1 MLWSER
7 IKRYILFLIGVF
19 IMAGGVVF
27 TVRSALGTTP
37 LASFPF
43 ALYSIFEPL
52 SFGTATFLN
61 CMLLLIAQLV
71 LMRRNFDLKQ
81 FAQIPLAIFLGLF
94 QDVWGFLLGDWAPET
109 YPIKLVVL
117 VVGCCLTALGVG
129 FQVTANVVMDSATAF
144 TKDISDKFGFDFG
157 KCKICV
163 DWSFVVIA
171 VIVDL
176 AVLHTVV
183 GVREG
188 TVICAFL
195 VGIIAGF
202 LKKKFVPMNRFLMGR
217 EKYEATYHPTETVG
231 T

>member
-1 MLWSER
+1 MSWSER

-19 IMAGGVVF
+19 VMAGGVVF
-27 TVRSALGTTP
+27 TVRAALGTTP

-43 ALYSIFEPL
+43 TLFTIFDRL

-61 CMLLLIAQLV
+61 CMLMLIAQLV

-94 QDVWGFLLGDWAPET
+94 QDVWGILLGDWAPET

-117 VVGCCLTALGVG
+117 LVGCCLTALGVG
-129 FQVTANVVMDSATAF
+129 LQVTANVVMDSATAL

-171 VIVDL
+171 VVVGL

-202 LKKKFVPMNRFLMGR
+202 FKKKFVPMNRFLMGR